1 MNALALEVAGL
12 SLRLGAFRL
21 RDVELAA
28 AGGEILVLL
37 GPNGAG
43 KSVCLETI
51 AGFHRPDAGRIA
63 IAGRDVT
70 ELPPEQRRV
79 GFLFQNFG
87 LFPHLHGGAERGA
100 AARARARANRQVAV
114 LLRRF
119 DIAHLAERRPPLLS
133 PGEKQRAALARAL
146 ASRPDLFLFD
156 EPFAALDAQTH
167 EALRDELALFLR
179 QSGIPAVFVTHDHG
193 DALALGDRLA
203 VMEAG
208 AIVQRGAAG
217 EVFARPASR
226 SVAQFLGVEN
236 ILDGRIVATAG
247 DGLLRVSVGGSVLAC
262 RSPAPAR
269 NGKVALSIRA
279 GDVRLNGAAAPNANG
294 ADNVLAGR
302 IAALRTAGPLCKVT
316 LDCGFPLTAYL
327 LAREA
332 QGLAPEARLDAAIAV
347 EAVHVLPGGE
357 R

>member
-12 SLRLGAFRL
+12 SLRLGACCL
-21 RDVELAA
+21 RDVDLAA

-43 KSVCLETI
+43 KSVFLETI
-51 AGFHRPDAGRIA
+51 AGFYRPDAGRIA
-63 IAGRDVT
+63 IGGRDVT
-70 ELPPEQRRV
+70 ELPPEERRV
-79 GFLFQNFG
+79 GFLVQNFG
-87 LFPHLHGGAERGA
+87 LFPHRTVAQNVALGARSRQDES
-100 AARARARANRQVAV
+100 QVAA

-119 DIAHLAERRPPLLS
+119 DIAHLAERRPLLLS

-203 VMEAG
+203 VMAAG
-208 AIVQRGAAG
+208 TIVQRGAAG

-226 SVAQFLGVEN
+226 SVAHFLGVEN
-236 ILDGRIVATAG
+236 ILDGRIVANGG
-247 DGLLRVSVGGSVLAC
+247 DGLLRVEVGSSVLSC
-262 RSPAPAR
+262 RSPAPAQ
-269 NGKVALSIRA
+269 NGKVALAIRA
-279 GDVRLNGAAAPNANG
+279 GDVRLNGAAAPKANG

-302 IAALRTAGPLCKVT
+302 ITALRTIGPLCKLT
-316 LDCGFPLTAYL
+316 IDCGFPLTAYL

-357 R
+357 S